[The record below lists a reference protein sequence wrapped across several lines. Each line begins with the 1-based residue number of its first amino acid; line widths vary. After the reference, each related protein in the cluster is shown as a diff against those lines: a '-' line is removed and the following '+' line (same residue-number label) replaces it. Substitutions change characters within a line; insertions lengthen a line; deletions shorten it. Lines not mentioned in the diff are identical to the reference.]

1 MAQDEQDF
9 VTAPELPDWGGGR
22 QTHKQ
27 QLPHG
32 EKCVTLEFGTRQN
45 SGGEA

>member
-1 MAQDEQDF
+1 MAQYEQDF
-9 VTAPELPDWGGGR
+9 VTAPELPDWWGR

-32 EKCVTLEFGTRQN
+32 EKCITLEFGTR
-45 SGGEA
+45 